1 MSFVVSIFF
10 GVCCVKAI
18 EDLKTCIT
26 MMCKQQMQKMDLC
39 IRPRCKK
46 TMMGDESCVVLEMQ
60 KFKILK
66 KGAKGLCS
74 RHKRDRNNGQ
84 VVDQ

>member
-10 GVCCVKAI
+10 GVYCVKAI

-26 MMCKQQMQKMDLC
+26 MICKQQMQKMNLC
-39 IRPRCKK
+39 ITPRCKK
-46 TMMGDESCVVLEMQ
+46 TVKGDESCVVLEMQ
-60 KFKILK
+60 KLKILK

-74 RHKRDRNNGQ
+74 RRK
-84 VVDQ
+84 